1 MPWSVQRDG
10 AALHVRIEKRMNDD
24 WEQLL
29 DEVTAQLDA
38 QPPPAAIYIPSRVEG
53 SSATDAEMLRL
64 LWATLETRGVLI
76 LPPPDGV

>member
-1 MPWSVQRDG
+1 
-10 AALHVRIEKRMNDD
+10 MNDD

-38 QPPPAAIYIPSRVEG
+38 QPPPAVIYIPSTVEA

-64 LWATLETRGVLI
+64 LWATLELRGVLI
-76 LPPPDGV
+76 LRPPDAV